1 MQTFRPGLI
10 AICLLTAAAL
20 QAGPGGGDGPA
31 RPGTAG
37 GIADGTLLSSEPLT
51 LEQTYDELDE
61 LSRFRFPRGL
71 YEEAREQTAYE
82 TQRITYASD
91 GLRITGYVCRP
102 RRRDEGDLPAIL
114 YCRGG
119 TADFGALEPVE
130 LVTFLQW
137 ARAGFVVIA
146 TNYRGGGGSEG
157 VDTWCGAD
165 VDDVLNLAPLARQLG
180 GIDTGN
186 LFVVGLSRGGPM
198 VYRALKRGLPVQ
210 AAAVMAGVTD
220 LRVPDMQRNEFIDGD
235 DPEFRAIGWPGWRS
249 LWPDYDV
256 RRDEHLRARSAVAW
270 ADSLAVPLL
279 LLHARD
285 DQRVP
290 VEHAL
295 ILADSLQA
303 HGKEY
308 ELVVY
313 GHDGHSL
320 PLNRAD
326 RDAHIIGWFR
336 AHLGG
341 PAATDGGER

>member
-1 MQTFRPGLI
+1 MPAFRPGLI
-10 AICLLTAAAL
+10 AICLLTAAAFG
-20 QAGPGGGDGPA
+20 AGPGGA
-31 RPGTAG
+31 EAVTRPGTAG
-37 GIADGTLLSSEPLT
+37 GIADGTLLSSEPLA
-51 LEQTYDELDE
+51 LERTYGELDE
-61 LSRFRFPRGL
+61 LSRFRFPRGI
-71 YEEAREQTAYE
+71 YDEAREQTAYE
-82 TQRITYASD
+82 TLRITYASD
-91 GLRITGYVCRP
+91 GLRITGCVCRP
-102 RRRDEGDLPAIL
+102 RRRDGGDLPAIL

-119 TADFGALEPVE
+119 TADFGALDPVE

-165 VDDVLNLAPLARQLG
+165 VDDVLNLVPLARQLG
-180 GIDTGN
+180 GIDIDN

-198 VYRALKRGLPVQ
+198 VYRALKRGLPVR
-210 AAAVMAGVTD
+210 AAAVIAGVTD
-220 LRVPDMQRNEFIDGD
+220 LRVPDMQRAEFIEGD
-235 DPEFRAIGWPGWRS
+235 DPGFRAMGWPGWRS
-249 LWPDYDV
+249 LWPDYDQ

-270 ADSLAVPLL
+270 ADSLVVPLL

-290 VEHAL
+290 VAHVL
-295 ILADSLQA
+295 SLADSLQA

-336 AHLGG
+336 AHLAGSAG
-341 PAATDGGER
+341 TDDGER